1 MSILQKELV
10 LRTVDDVVAFVGA
23 QAVTKKTWL
32 IIAVALGGVFADAYD
47 FASLGVGVVQLK
59 QQFGL
64 TPLWV
69 GSVTAIMAFGAML
82 GAIFGGWYTDKIGRY
97 RMFLLDLVFL
107 VIASLGAAV
116 SVNLPMLLAFR
127 FLMGVGVGLDFPV
140 ALSFIAEFVNER
152 RKGSSVNL
160 WQVMWYVAA
169 SCTGLFILPFYFLHM
184 GPYLWRIA
192 VGFGAVPAL
201 VVLLLRSRY
210 MDESP
215 VWAAQNHGLEDAAR
229 VIRRMYNV
237 PVRVEAALQAKA
249 VKVARHFSVL
259 FTRKYVK
266 ATVLVSLVCATQSM
280 EYFAVGFN
288 IPSISMQLFG
298 NEFLFAILGA
308 IFFNLFGILGGAIG
322 SALTA
327 RLGCRYLAI
336 LGYCIVIASLGGI
349 WLGGGVLTAQDSAV
363 LLGLFIFGHAFGP
376 GAQGMTM
383 ATMSYPT
390 EIRGLGT
397 GWGQGM
403 VRVGSIMGFYFFP
416 LIAAAV
422 GLRATMMWMVFVPL
436 AGLAS
441 CMLIRWSPDTGE
453 AVGSALAEQKYKQAV

>member
-1 MSILQKELV
+1 MSIFQREVV
-10 LRTVDDVVAFVGA
+10 LTSVDDVAAFVGA
-23 QAVTKKTWL
+23 HPLTGKTWL

-82 GAIFGGWYTDKIGRY
+82 GAIFGGWYTDRIGRY
-97 RMFLLDLVFL
+97 RMFLLDLLFL
-107 VIASLGAAV
+107 VVAAIGAAC
-116 SVNLPMLLAFR
+116 SVNLPMLLFFR

-140 ALSFIAEFVNER
+140 ALSFIAEFVNEK

-169 SCTGLFILPFYFLHM
+169 SCTGLFILPFYFLDLGQH
-184 GPYLWRIA
+184 LWRIA

-201 VVLLLRSRY
+201 VVLLLRTRY

-229 VIRRMYNV
+229 VIRRMYQV
-237 PVRVEAALQAKA
+237 AVRVEAPVQPKPAPKTY
-249 VKVARHFSVL
+249 HFPIL
-259 FTRKYVK
+259 FSKKYLR
-266 ATVLVSLVCATQSM
+266 ATILVSLVCATQSM

-288 IPSISMQLFG
+288 IPSISMNLFG
-298 NEFLFAILGA
+298 SAFIFAILGA
-308 IFFNLFGILGGAIG
+308 IFFNLFGIVGAGLG
-322 SALTA
+322 SALTGRFGSRA
-327 RLGCRYLAI
+327 LAI
-336 LGYCIVIASLGGI
+336 IGYCVVILSLGAI
-349 WLGGGVLTAQDSAV
+349 WLGGGGLSPVVSA
-363 LLGLFIFGHAFGP
+363 LLFGLFIFGHAFGP

-403 VRVGSIMGFYFFP
+403 VRIGSILGFYFFP
-416 LIAAAV
+416 LIVAAA
-422 GLRATMMWMVFVPL
+422 GLRVTMMWMMFVPL
-436 AGLAS
+436 IGLAG
-441 CMLIRWSPDTGE
+441 CLVLRWVPVCAAPAPWGE
-453 AVGSALAEQKYKQAV
+453 PVYKPAP

>member
-1 MSILQKELV
+1 MSKPRQEVV
-10 LRTVDDVVAFVGA
+10 LKTVDDVVAFIGTHNL
-23 QAVTKKTWL
+23 TKKTWL
-32 IIAVALGGVFADAYD
+32 IIAIALGGVFADAYD
-47 FASLGVGVVQLK
+47 FASLGVGVVQMK

-64 TPLWV
+64 TPIWV

-82 GAIFGGWYTDKIGRY
+82 GAIFGGWYTDRIGRY
-97 RMFLLDLVFL
+97 RMFLLDLLFL
-107 VIASLGAAV
+107 VVASIGAAC

-140 ALSFIAEFVNER
+140 ALSFIAEFVNEK

-169 SCTGLFILPFYFLHM
+169 SCTGLFILPFYFLHL

-201 VVLLLRSRY
+201 IVLLMRMRY

-229 VIRRMYNV
+229 VIRRMYHV
-237 PVRVEAALQAKA
+237 VVRVEAIAQPKEAPKSS
-249 VKVARHFSVL
+249 HFSIL
-259 FTRKYVK
+259 FSKKYLR

-298 NEFLFAILGA
+298 NAFIFAILGA
-308 IFFNLFGILGGAIG
+308 IFFNLFGIVGGAIG
-322 SALTA
+322 SMLTG
-327 RLGCRYLAI
+327 RLGSRLLAI
-336 LGYCIVIASLGGI
+336 IGYLLVILSLGAI
-349 WLGGGVLTAQDSAV
+349 WLGGGGLSPVSSS
-363 LLGLFIFGHAFGP
+363 LLFGLFIFGHAFGP

-403 VRVGSIMGFYFFP
+403 VRVGSILGFYFFP
-416 LIAAAV
+416 LIVAAI
-422 GLRATMMWMVFVPL
+422 GLRLTMMWMLLAPL
-436 AGLAS
+436 AGLVG
-441 CMLIRWSPDTGE
+441 CLVIRWVPAILSCEDSATRSPTI
-453 AVGSALAEQKYKQAV
+453 SQ